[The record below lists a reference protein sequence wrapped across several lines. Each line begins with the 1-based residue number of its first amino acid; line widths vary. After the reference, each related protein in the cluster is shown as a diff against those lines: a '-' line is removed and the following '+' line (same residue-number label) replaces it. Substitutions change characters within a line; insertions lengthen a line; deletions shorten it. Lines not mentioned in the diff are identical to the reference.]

1 MAKPI
6 RLCWE
11 STTPHRQFLTF
22 RSAISEDMQVKNMG
36 DWSFWL
42 EVGSVLSDAL
52 KSGLIQTKGMMGKV
66 VRALLTSAL
75 PITLP
80 PNT

>member
-1 MAKPI
+1 
-6 RLCWE
+6 
-11 STTPHRQFLTF
+11 
-22 RSAISEDMQVKNMG
+22 MG